1 MQNKR
6 FIFSP
11 LFECREIDIR
21 RFRRVASPFEIGAR
35 SHILIEKATHR
46 EEEGIAL
53 RTTRIVETLTLI
65 SRAVTRKSCLLQG
78 HPTAID
84 STRPL
89 VV

>member
-35 SHILIEKATHR
+35 SHILIEKATHTNVVKLFLIYAKLR
-46 EEEGIAL
+46 CFCEGE
-53 RTTRIVETLTLI
+53 RFT
-65 SRAVTRKSCLLQG
+65 
-78 HPTAID
+78 
-84 STRPL
+84 
-89 VV
+89 